1 MRRTLYWVVGLALA
15 AYCVASFVQTDFNL
29 YPLIQGA
36 PRARTVLSDILHP
49 DLTWYARSDDDSIKT
64 FPATGKPR
72 PGTLKLMLLSMNETI
87 QISLAG
93 TLLGVL
99 LSFPLCFFAAG
110 NLMRHG
116 PAARTAFH
124 LTRAVFNI
132 TRAFPPYI
140 LAIIFVIMVGT
151 GPFAGVLALAIHSV
165 GMLGKLFAEAIEGAD
180 PLPVEAVRAT
190 GASNFLTVWFGILPQ
205 VAGQFVAFS
214 LYRMDMNI
222 RMSIILGI
230 VGAGGIGF
238 LLEQYI
244 RQFQYDRASTA
255 FLIILVA
262 VSLLDWASSW
272 LREKM
277 E

>member
-1 MRRTLYWVVGLALA
+1 MRWVLIAVAV

-29 YPLIQGA
+29 YPLIKGA
-36 PRARTVLSDILHP
+36 PRAKEVLSDILHP
-49 DLTWYARSDDDSIKT
+49 DLSWHATNPDGSVKT
-64 FPATGKPR
+64 LPATGKPR
-72 PGTLKLMLLSMNETI
+72 PGTLRLLLGSMNETI

-93 TLLGVL
+93 TILAVL
-99 LSFPLCFFAAG
+99 ISFPLCFFAAG
-110 NLMRHG
+110 NLMRG
-116 PAARTAFH
+116 SLIGRIAYWT
-124 LTRAVFNI
+124 TRALFNV

-140 LAIIFVIMVGT
+140 LAIIFVIIVGT
-151 GPFAGVLALAIHSV
+151 GPFAGVLALAVHSI

-180 PLPVEAVRAT
+180 PAPIEAVRAT
-190 GASNFLTVWFGILPQ
+190 GANNSLTVWFGVLPQ
-205 VAGQFVAFS
+205 VAGQFIAFS

-244 RQFQYDRASTA
+244 RQFQYDKASTA

-262 VSLLDWASSW
+262 VTLLDWASSW
-272 LREKM
+272 LREKLD
-277 E
+277 